1 MIPDEKKKPKY
12 FMGELISDSFVQKG
26 QESLSYDDIVKRSIE
41 VAKKNKNKG
50 KASQKAMDNEGNPPN
65 ADQQVDITE

>member
-1 MIPDEKKKPKY
+1 
-12 FMGELISDSFVQKG
+12 MGELISDSFVQKG
-26 QESLSYDDIVKRSIE
+26 QESLSYDDIVKRSIQ

-50 KASQKAMDNEGNPPN
+50 KSSKIATDDEGNAPN